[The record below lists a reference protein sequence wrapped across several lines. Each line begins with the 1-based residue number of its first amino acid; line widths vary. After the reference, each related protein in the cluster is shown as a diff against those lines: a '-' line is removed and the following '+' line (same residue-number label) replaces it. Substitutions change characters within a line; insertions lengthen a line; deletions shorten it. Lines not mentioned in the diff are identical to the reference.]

1 MKDVRECLIHW
12 PFSSERM
19 KAGEYI
25 ITAGGGGGEGDKEKG
40 KIIENSGENFLSQDL
55 PPYLK

>member
-1 MKDVRECLIHW
+1 VSNTLAIFCRKN
-12 PFSSERM
+12 ER
-19 KAGEYI
+19 GGVYYSC
-25 ITAGGGGGEGDKEKG
+25 GGGGWDKEKG